1 MLEFIAQ
8 YKNSRGKN
16 KNKILQDEVMLF
28 LKQQKTKNEVK
39 KNLNKPKKKL
49 SKKQV
54 ESYRQDNIKIG
65 SKVKIISTKQAAI
78 VEEINGNQVVLSMGN
93 IRIKVDLAKL
103 HLGFLGFY
111 IKVDIKEPKI
121 R

>member
-8 YKNSRGKN
+8 YKNARGKN
-16 KNKILQDEVMLF
+16 KNKELSEEVMLF

-39 KNLNKPKKKL
+39 KKSNKAKRKL

-54 ESYRQDNIKIG
+54 ESYQQKNIKIG
-65 SKVKIISTKQAAI
+65 SKVKIISTKQAAV

-103 HLGFLGFY
+103 
-111 IKVDIKEPKI
+111 IWVS
-121 R
+121 